1 VADDGIGGADA
12 AGGTGLAGLA
22 DRVAAL
28 GGRLDVASPR
38 GGGTIVRAVLP
49 TYAAESP

>member
-1 VADDGIGGADA
+1 VAGAGVGGADP
-12 AGGTGLAGLA
+12 AGGTGLVGLA

-38 GGGTIVRAVLP
+38 GGGTIVRAELP
-49 TYAAESP
+49 R